1 MAGAPLLGR
10 AMSPHVQEILLAL
23 AVIWVLPAIVI
34 LTGALIASACAAITG
49 AATRRKGQP

>member
-1 MAGAPLLGR
+1 
-10 AMSPHVQEILLAL
+10 MSPHVQEILLAL

-34 LTGALIASACAAITG
+34 LTGALIASACAAITS